1 MKRLRARIVRGM
13 QELVMRNAE
22 NLRWAILRGMDDT
35 FRKAGA
41 RFDEQLDD
49 AIRATRNVIGD
60 ALGRRRDTSFAVEP
74 EVIRLDRSIERLS
87 QVRKS
92 LAG

>member
-1 MKRLRARIVRGM
+1 
-13 QELVMRNAE
+13 MRNAE
-22 NLRWAILRGMDDT
+22 NLRWAILRGMDET

>member
-1 MKRLRARIVRGM
+1 MPKICAGRFSEAWTRRSGR
-13 QELVMRNAE
+13 
-22 NLRWAILRGMDDT
+22 
-35 FRKAGA
+35 AGA

-87 QVRKS
+87 AVRKS